1 MTEVT
6 ALRQN
11 ELSDIRVKLENL
23 RTQRSVILANE
34 ELKSGGRGK
43 KVEESIEYCDTQIQ
57 NSRDILARKLK
68 EVEATM
74 EQKLSVLEQKKRAL
88 ADDYDRR
95 RQKLEAEFECK
106 NNILEMESDKIRQKS
121 EVERNES
128 ETKNQSYEMWLEKTK
143 ASKEASLLAL
153 NEIKSAATMSLDRQI
168 RELEKQELWT
178 AQIVDMCLTQAARNY
193 APIPKTTAE
202 ILAEAHRRPDS
213 AMPPSPW
220 DADDAELAQLRA
232 DAKREAAERKAKR
245 ECPYSPLEME
255 YRKHT

>member
-1 MTEVT
+1 MAEVT

-11 ELSDIRVKLENL
+11 ELSDIRVKLENVRAQ
-23 RTQRSVILANE
+23 RTVILANE

-43 KVEESIEYCDTQIQ
+43 KIEESIEYCDTQIQ
-57 NSRDILARKLK
+57 NSRDVLTRKIK
-68 EVEATM
+68 EAEATM

-106 NNILEMESDKIRQKS
+106 NNLLEMESDKIRQKS
-121 EVERNES
+121 EAERNES

-153 NEIKSAATMSLDRQI
+153 NEVKTAATMSLDRQI

-178 AQIVDMCLTQAARNY
+178 AQIVDMCIAQAARSY
-193 APIPKTTAE
+193 APIPMTRSVE
-202 ILAEAHRRPDS
+202 ENPVPH
-213 AMPPSPW
+213 MPPSPW
-220 DADDAELAQLRA
+220 DAEDAEMAQLRA
-232 DAKREAAERKAKR
+232 AAKREAAERAARR
-245 ECPYSPLEME
+245 ECPYGPSERE
-255 YRKHT
+255 YRKHC